1 MFETRVNEEKG
12 GKKSKSL
19 NKKSALIAVI
29 AVSPTTVRR
38 ERASDEPSDKQQA
51 VTRYRGRS
59 SRMITQHF
67 SVISACEIQAVGI
80 RLPRNFTSAKPRAL
94 ARVSPR
100 LTLIPGNF
108 ARITILL
115 RGFVHAE

>member
-1 MFETRVNEEKG
+1 
-12 GKKSKSL
+12 L

-80 RLPRNFTSAKPRAL
+80 RLPRNFTSAKPRARARL
-94 ARVSPR
+94 AAFDLDSRQFREDYHSSPW
-100 LTLIPGNF
+100 IC
-108 ARITILL
+108 AR
-115 RGFVHAE
+115 